1 LNPNLTESGTLDEN
15 RPEKLEQMKVDANMY
30 LRKNDYK
37 VNQLIKEIMKK
48 RKLLQKSDDWLRL
61 QYKLR
66 V

>member
-1 LNPNLTESGTLDEN
+1 LTESGTLDEN

>member
-15 RPEKLEQMKVDANMY
+15 RPEKLEQMKVDAKMY

-37 VNQLIKEIMKK
+37 VNQLMKAIIKK
-48 RKLLQKSDDWLRL
+48 RKFLQKFDDWLRL

>member
-15 RPEKLEQMKVDANMY
+15 RPEKLEQMKVDAKMY

-37 VNQLIKEIMKK
+37 VNELIKAIIKK

>member
-1 LNPNLTESGTLDEN
+1 MNPNLTESGTLDEN
-15 RPEKLEQMKVDANMY
+15 RPEKLEQMKVDAKMY

-37 VNQLIKEIMKK
+37 VNELIKAIIKK